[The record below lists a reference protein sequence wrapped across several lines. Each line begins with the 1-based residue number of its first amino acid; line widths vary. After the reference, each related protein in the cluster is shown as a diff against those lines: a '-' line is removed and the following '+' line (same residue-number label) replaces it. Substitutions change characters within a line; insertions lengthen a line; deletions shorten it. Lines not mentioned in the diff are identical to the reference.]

1 MEARKTMPLR
11 FLHLADC
18 HLGAAHG
25 DFPDRAQSR
34 REEVKSTFRAALEW
48 ALSPEHAIDGV
59 LIAGDLFDSR
69 RPDSDTLA
77 LVRGL
82 FGRLVANG
90 KCVVALP
97 GSHDGLACPDSVWRS
112 ERFPGVDVLA
122 MATPGEPLMREIRG
136 IPVHFYGVTHV
147 PGRSPEVFPGFV
159 RAEGEGVHVGLLHG
173 IVPGHPEETLRSDAW
188 KLPEAALA
196 GSGLDYIALGHCHQM
211 TEYRFGS
218 GGMAAYC
225 GALEGVRFAAGDLG
239 RKPLVVVTVAPG
251 SVAVESIPF
260 SRKALV
266 DETIDLGAEGVK
278 NLDALRAALLARS
291 GPDVLARF
299 TLTGMRE
306 FTWDRDAFVA
316 EIGERFAALKLV
328 DRSSFEQS
336 SLLRRIGSENTIRG
350 FFVRRMRQRLEKL
363 RELGRSAFADRDIDR
378 QIAVAERALTI
389 GLEQFL
395 EEDAVA
401 MPMAEAPMAPA
412 PRVAEVVDVPAV
424 PAVTVVALANGNG
437 GVTTVRAKVENVD
450 PSEIAAEKA
459 EKIEKG
465 A

>member
-1 MEARKTMPLR
+1 MPLR

-82 FGRLVANG
+82 FGRLIANG

-136 IPVHFYGVTHV
+136 IPVHFYGVTQV
-147 PGRSPEVFPGFV
+147 PGRSPEAFPGFV
-159 RAEGEGVHVGLLHG
+159 RAEGEGVHIGMLHG

-196 GSGLDYIALGHCHQM
+196 RERARLHRARPLPPDDRIPV
-211 TEYRFGS
+211 RP
-218 GGMAAYC
+218 
-225 GALEGVRFAAGDLG
+225 GADGRLLRSPRRRPVRAG
-239 RKPLVVVTVAPG
+239 RPRPQAPVVLTVAPG
-251 SVAVESIPF
+251 SVAAGVHPVL
-260 SRKALV
+260 AQ
-266 DETIDLGAEGVK
+266 GARRRDDRPRRRGGQGPGR
-278 NLDALRAALLARS
+278 APAALLAR
-291 GPDVLARF
+291 ARAP
-299 TLTGMRE
+299 T
-306 FTWDRDAFVA
+306 
-316 EIGERFAALKLV
+316 
-328 DRSSFEQS
+328 SS
-336 SLLRRIGSENTIRG
+336 
-350 FFVRRMRQRLEKL
+350 
-363 RELGRSAFADRDIDR
+363 
-378 QIAVAERALTI
+378 
-389 GLEQFL
+389 
-395 EEDAVA
+395 
-401 MPMAEAPMAPA
+401 PA
-412 PRVAEVVDVPAV
+412 SP
-424 PAVTVVALANGNG
+424 
-437 GVTTVRAKVENVD
+437 
-450 PSEIAAEKA
+450 
-459 EKIEKG
+459 
-465 A
+465 